1 VLADTAVT
9 DSALG
14 SAEGVWQ
21 SLEEQ
26 GTASL
31 TASSH
36 GRPAGRPVEQAIDSL
51 IAAGSH
57 FRASET
63 FGGALEGVEVPGGGH
78 AEPAAG
84 SCSRYALVADCGE
97 ASLARIRME
106 APTVT

>member
-1 VLADTAVT
+1 MTAVT

-51 IAAGSH
+51 IAPGSH

-63 FGGALEGVEVPGGGH
+63 FGGALEGVEVSGGGT
-78 AEPAAG
+78 P
-84 SCSRYALVADCGE
+84 SRRPG
-97 ASLARIRME
+97 LAPDMRWWRIAVRR
-106 APTVT
+106 P